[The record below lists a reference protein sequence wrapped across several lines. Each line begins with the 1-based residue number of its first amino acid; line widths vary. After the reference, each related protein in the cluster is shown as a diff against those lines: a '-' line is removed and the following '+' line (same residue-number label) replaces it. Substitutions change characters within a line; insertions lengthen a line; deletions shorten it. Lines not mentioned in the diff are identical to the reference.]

1 MSRKGRGAK
10 EPRRRRERDREQ
22 GAGVQGDSAWRRD
35 ERASTGK
42 AAEVIEEFQRR
53 SRAFQTEW
61 NRNLLS
67 LALPGFALFW
77 LGLFIEGPMGMG
89 LPALG
94 FLIFTAGLA
103 RGVRLMMRGRQ
114 CPACGAVQKPAMHF
128 PWRSCA
134 GCGVRLSHG
143 VKDSR

>member
-1 MSRKGRGAK
+1 VSRKRRGGKGSRRGQGKAGRA
-10 EPRRRRERDREQ
+10 RDQDEAR
-22 GAGVQGDSAWRRD
+22 RRD
-35 ERASTGK
+35 ERAPTGK

-53 SRAFQTEW
+53 SLTFQTEW
-61 NRNLLS
+61 NRNFLF

-77 LGLFIEGPMGMG
+77 LGLFIEGPLRMG

-94 FLIFTAGLA
+94 LLIFSAGLA

-114 CPACGAVQKPAMHF
+114 CPACGAVQKPAIHI
-128 PWRSCA
+128 PWRSCE